1 MADNEERLVVLLE
14 ARVNELEKGMK
25 KAQNVANAA
34 YREMKKGSRSA
45 TRQMEQDAV
54 RSASR
59 INQAFATIGTNIG
72 SYGKAFGLGLVGGVA
87 TAGLGVLATSVKGV
101 TSSFAELGREA
112 KTAGISVEDFQR
124 WRYVADQNKIGID
137 ALIDG
142 FKELNL
148 RADEYIQTGKGSAA
162 ESFQRLGMSPAD
174 VKERIKDPSKFMLE
188 LIERTRQL
196 KDTAA
201 GVRIFDELLG
211 GQGGEQF
218 VRLIEQ
224 GSAGISATI
233 EEANKMGAVFD
244 KEWVERA
251 AEIDKKFNAMAS
263 TVGTTLKGAIV
274 DAAQAL
280 FDFIDSFNKFEN
292 QTRRTLQ
299 NRQTAIMGEKN
310 ALAAEIREAE
320 TERDEMTRS
329 GGGSPGIL
337 TGQIG
342 ELKQRMDALNAEE
355 DKIIAILSQRTED
368 EAKANKELRPTFQ
381 PYVPPDDKKGSKKKS
396 DEERARE
403 KAAKAADREREAVK
417 QLISDLEFEAS
428 LVGKSAVEKAKM
440 TAVRQA
446 GAAAT
451 ETEKQK
457 IEALVESTYKQN
469 EAWQKSQDQLAELN
483 DMGREFAGT
492 LVQGL
497 LSGAKASDVLADALG
512 RLADRFLNSGLDAL
526 FGGGGF
532 GSLLGGIFGGGGS
545 GYFPPAPSMGGGIG
559 MYARGTTFA
568 PGGTAIVGEEGPE
581 RVELPRGS
589 KVTPNHMLGKEGS
602 GSRSQNVNVQ
612 SDIRVS
618 VDKDGN
624 LQAYVTNQSAQVAQK
639 AVDRF
644 AKSDDFKKLA
654 AYGAAEVR
662 KRGGIR

>member
-1 MADNEERLVVLLE
+1 MADDTERLFVALE
-14 ARVNELEKGMK
+14 ARVNNFEKEFKRAERTGTRTYQSLR
-25 KAQNVANAA
+25 QNS
-34 YREMKKGSRSA
+34 SRA
-45 TRQMEQDAV
+45 TRQMEQDAT
-54 RSASR
+54 RSASW

-72 SYGKAFGLGLVGGVA
+72 SYSKAFGLGLAGGVA
-87 TAGLGVLATSVKGV
+87 TAGLGVLAASVKGV

-224 GSAGISATI
+224 GRAGISATI
-233 EEANKMGAVFD
+233 EEANKMGSVFD
-244 KEWVERA
+244 KEWVDRA
-251 AEIDKKFNAMAS
+251 AEIDKKFNKIS
-263 TVGTTLKGAIV
+263 TTVGTVLKGAIV

-280 FDFIDSFNKFEN
+280 FDFIDSFNKFE
-292 QTRRTLQ
+292 TEPRRTLQ
-299 NRQTAIMGEKN
+299 DRQTAIMGEKN
-310 ALAAEIREAE
+310 ALAAEITTAEA
-320 TERDEMTRS
+320 ERDEMTRS

-337 TGQIG
+337 SGQIG

-355 DKIIAILSQRTED
+355 DKIIAVLSQRTED
-368 EAKANKELRPTFQ
+368 EAKSNKELRPTFQ
-381 PYVPPDDKKGSKKKS
+381 PYVPPKTNTGGAKKT

-403 KAAKAADREREAVK
+403 KAEKAADREREAVK
-417 QLISDLEFEAS
+417 KLISDLEFEAS

-440 TAVRQA
+440 TAVRHA

-451 ETEKQK
+451 EAEKQK
-457 IEALVESTYKQN
+457 IEELVESTYKAN
-469 EAWQKSQDQLAELN
+469 EAFDKQRAAIEEIN
-483 DMGREFAGT
+483 DAGREFAGT
-492 LVQGL
+492 LVDGL
-497 LSGAKASDVLADALG
+497 LEGAKASDVLSDALKG
-512 RLADRFLNSGLDAL
+512 LASRFLNSGLDAL
-526 FGGGGF
+526 FNGLTGGGKTSFLSGIIPGF
-532 GSLLGGIFGGGGS
+532 
-545 GYFPPAPSMGGGIG
+545 AD
-559 MYARGTTFA
+559 GTNFA
-568 PGGTAIVGEEGPE
+568 PGGPALVGERGPE
-581 RVELPRGS
+581 IVNLPRGS
-589 KVTPNHMLGKEGS
+589 QVVPNHMLSQS
-602 GSRSQNVNVQ
+602 GQSGGSQNVNVQ
-612 SDIRVS
+612 SDIKVS

-624 LQAYVTNQSAQVAQK
+624 LQAYVTNQSAQIAQK

-644 AKSDDFKKLA
+644 AGSDEFKVRA
-654 AYGAAEVR
+654 AHGAAEVR
-662 KRGGIR
+662 RKGGIR

>member
-1 MADNEERLVVLLE
+1 MADDTERLFVALE
-14 ARVNELEKGMK
+14 ARVNNFEKEFKRAERTGTRTYQSLR
-25 KAQNVANAA
+25 QNS
-34 YREMKKGSRSA
+34 SRA
-45 TRQMEQDAV
+45 TRQMEQDAT

-72 SYGKAFGLGLVGGVA
+72 SYSKAFGLGLLGGVA

-162 ESFQRLGMSPAD
+162 ESFQRLGMSPAE

-224 GSAGISATI
+224 GRQGISATI

-244 KEWVERA
+244 KEWVDRA
-251 AEIDKKFNAMAS
+251 ADIDKKFNKIAT
-263 TVGTTLKGAIV
+263 TVGTALKGAIV

-280 FDFIDSFNKFEN
+280 FDFQDSFRKFEN

-299 NRQTAIMGEKN
+299 NRQTAIMGEKI
-310 ALAAEIREAE
+310 ALVDEIRTAK
-320 TERDEMTRS
+320 TERDEMVRS

-337 TGQIG
+337 SGQIE
-342 ELKQRMDALNAEE
+342 ELERRFDQLNAEE

-492 LVQGL
+492 LVSGL
-497 LSGAKASDVLADALG
+497 LNGAKASDVLADALG

-526 FGGGGF
+526 FGGGGGF
-532 GSLLGGIFGGGGS
+532 GGLLGGLFGGGTS
-545 GYFPPAPSMGGGIG
+545 YFPPAPSMGGGIG

-602 GSRSQNVNVQ
+602 GGRSQNVNVQ
-612 SDIRVS
+612 SDVRIS
-618 VDKDGN
+618 MDKDFNMKAAVIGQSTEVAERTVKKFAESKAFTGHVVHSMR
-624 LQAYVTNQSAQVAQK
+624 QAKTWGMIK
-639 AVDRF
+639 
-644 AKSDDFKKLA
+644 
-654 AYGAAEVR
+654 
-662 KRGGIR
+662 